1 MRATAVG
8 DCCAKHQNHQSSDV
22 MTVGQAKLFT
32 LIVISVNGF
41 HSFCSRSIAL
51 NKTLKHS

>member
-32 LIVISVNGF
+32 LIVISVNGY